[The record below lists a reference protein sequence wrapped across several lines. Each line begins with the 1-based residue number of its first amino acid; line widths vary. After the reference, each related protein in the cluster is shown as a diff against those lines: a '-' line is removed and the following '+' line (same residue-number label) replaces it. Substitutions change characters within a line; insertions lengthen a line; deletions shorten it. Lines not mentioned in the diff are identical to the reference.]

1 MVFVARVAGVTL
13 LALLTLP
20 SSAFAPPRDI
30 SGPLEFSGINEAAND
45 AVNSGEIPGTVI
57 MIGRGDDIL
66 LHRAYG
72 SRRLLPQ
79 PAPMTVDTIFDLASL
94 TKPFGT
100 TLAVMALVERG
111 HVKLDAPLGRYLREF
126 RDKQYDEITIK
137 RLLTH
142 SAGLVAYPPNAAV
155 VHGFPSAAGAI
166 AKLPLDYPPG
176 SAFQYSDT
184 GFILLA
190 EMVRRVSGTT
200 LDRYLEKTIFQ
211 PLALHDTSFHP
222 GAS

>member
-1 MVFVARVAGVTL
+1 MVFVARVAGVAL
-13 LALLTLP
+13 LALLTL
-20 SSAFAPPRDI
+20 SASALSAPRDV

-72 SRRLLPQ
+72 SRRLPQ

-111 HVKLDAPLGRYLREF
+111 QIKLEAPLGRYLREF

-137 RLLTH
+137 
-142 SAGLVAYPPNAAV
+142 
-155 VHGFPSAAGAI
+155 
-166 AKLPLDYPPG
+166 
-176 SAFQYSDT
+176 
-184 GFILLA
+184 
-190 EMVRRVSGTT
+190 
-200 LDRYLEKTIFQ
+200 
-211 PLALHDTSFHP
+211 
-222 GAS
+222 